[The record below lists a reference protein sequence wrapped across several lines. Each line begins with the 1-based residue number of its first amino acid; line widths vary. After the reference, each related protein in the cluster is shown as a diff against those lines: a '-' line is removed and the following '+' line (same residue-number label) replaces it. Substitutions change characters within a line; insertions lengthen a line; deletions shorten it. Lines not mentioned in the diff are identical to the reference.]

1 MLCWTRKLTGVI
13 SGLAL
18 MCLGV
23 AVCSAQAPESAPVNA
38 LSGDPLIDLTTV
50 NWIHGAQDCDAEY
63 RRTGYTEWQQVRYQ
77 EDTYIF
83 RQNKCSNYEAPF
95 VYLFVGAERAL
106 LVDTGATIDG
116 GANLVSTIRTITD
129 VPVIVAHSHGHGDH
143 RLGDQAFQTADAMN
157 VVGIGADAVR
167 EFFEFENWPEEAVF
181 LELGGR
187 RMELLPIPGHSDD
200 DLAFYDPTSQF
211 VVTGDTLYPGRLY
224 IDEWS
229 EYRASIS
236 RLAKWLENRPV
247 AHVMGTHIEMSKTPN
262 VDYPIGTTYQP
273 NEHHL
278 PLTPSDV
285 VALRETV
292 VLMDV
297 PQRTYLGSFIIWPQQ

>member
-13 SGLAL
+13 SGLPL

-23 AVCSAQAPESAPVNA
+23 AVCSAQAPESATVNA
-38 LSGDPLIDLTTV
+38 RSGDPLIDLTTV

-129 VPVIVAHSHGHGDH
+129 MPVIVAHSHGHGDH

-167 EFFEFENWPEEAVF
+167 EFFGFENWP
-181 LELGGR
+181 
-187 RMELLPIPGHSDD
+187 
-200 DLAFYDPTSQF
+200 
-211 VVTGDTLYPGRLY
+211 
-224 IDEWS
+224 
-229 EYRASIS
+229 
-236 RLAKWLENRPV
+236 
-247 AHVMGTHIEMSKTPN
+247 
-262 VDYPIGTTYQP
+262 
-273 NEHHL
+273 
-278 PLTPSDV
+278 
-285 VALRETV
+285 
-292 VLMDV
+292 
-297 PQRTYLGSFIIWPQQ
+297 